1 MPDGPIEIS
10 VTMCDCND
18 NCTESPPISYTVD
31 NTLSVPD
38 TINITSAIYNEG
50 GFNIEWEKSLDLD
63 FYQYDLYYSP
73 SENIDDTLKIFT
85 TNDINKTSYFIESIN
100 SVPANPLIYNHFYV
114 VVIDTFNYSAISEM
128 YQTSPDP
135 YPIQINIT
143 SINYDSDQMTI
154 TWQESQDVDFLKYEL
169 YMGKDSTNS
178 SLLRTVTS
186 QTTTQHQLNDF
197 NPHIKNYFKID
208 VYDIFEQKT
217 SGYYASNNIQP
228 IPDDII
234 LDPINSFGNEFT
246 ITWSPYFEDD
256 FKQYELYQ
264 SNDASMTD
272 SILLFSSTNNSEN
285 SYISLDNN
293 YEETYFFKVY
303 MIDDWDYKVPSN
315 IQFID
320 PEYYTFIHNYSP
332 ESETAVGYY
341 GIQNSLGKY
350 IIIGNSTSDVMITIT
365 DRAGDNPSFY
375 NYNYG
380 LNDKPVKII
389 ETDNQNYVFLSSIV
403 IDPVYMAYFQ
413 VTKTDQYGQS
423 IWSKEFGELSLGEQ
437 GNFNSAHDISL
448 TSDGGYIITG
458 QRQTGTRDKDL
469 WILKLD
475 YDGEIEIDKYIT
487 AVPQQDWEFMERGCK
502 IVETS
507 NGYTILGALDHQSP
521 DSARIWLTEW
531 SPNISDNGDTLW
543 SSSFDPGIYD
553 YPTSLITNLENGY
566 TLFGY
571 SSNQS
576 SNPSSANS
584 WMIKTDL
591 NGNQIF
597 NQTLDD
603 GAFIYNAIQIHNG
616 DYIIAGKKITNS
628 NTKAFVKS
636 YDENGNVNWEKIFG
650 DIGVDEFYSVEQTN
664 DGGFILTGKTDSNTG
679 SFQIFHVKTDPEG
692 NVIEN

>member
-1 MPDGPIEIS
+1 MYNLKTLKIKYLLLGLLSIFSCEWRVEDQPGYWVITFPQDGATCNEIVSVGIDASDPDGICGIEINVNDLKIDVPLSEILGKINDGPIEINLNTNDLPDGPIEVS

-38 TINITSAIYNEG
+38 TINITSAVYNDG

-63 FYQYDLYYSP
+63 FYQYDLYHSP
-73 SENIDDTLKIFT
+73 TENIDDTLKIFT

-154 TWQESQDVDFLKYEL
+154 TWEGSQDVDFLKYEL
-169 YMGKDSTNS
+169 YMGNDSTNS
-178 SLLRTVTS
+178 SLLRTITN

-217 SGYYASNNIQP
+217 SGYYVSNNIQP

-272 SILLFSSTNNSEN
+272 SILLFSSTNSSEN

-315 IQFID
+315 IQSID
-320 PEYYTFIHNYSP
+320 PEYYTFIHNTCTLEPSSFKIQSP
-332 ESETAVGYY
+332 
-341 GIQNSLGKY
+341 
-350 IIIGNSTSDVMITIT
+350 
-365 DRAGDNPSFY
+365 
-375 NYNYG
+375 
-380 LNDKPVKII
+380 
-389 ETDNQNYVFLSSIV
+389 
-403 IDPVYMAYFQ
+403 
-413 VTKTDQYGQS
+413 QS
-423 IWSKEFGELSLGEQ
+423 IWRK
-437 GNFNSAHDISL
+437 
-448 TSDGGYIITG
+448 
-458 QRQTGTRDKDL
+458 R
-469 WILKLD
+469 
-475 YDGEIEIDKYIT
+475 
-487 AVPQQDWEFMERGCK
+487 V
-502 IVETS
+502 V
-507 NGYTILGALDHQSP
+507 
-521 DSARIWLTEW
+521 W
-531 SPNISDNGDTLW
+531 SG
-543 SSSFDPGIYD
+543 
-553 YPTSLITNLENGY
+553 
-566 TLFGY
+566 
-571 SSNQS
+571 
-576 SNPSSANS
+576 
-584 WMIKTDL
+584 
-591 NGNQIF
+591 
-597 NQTLDD
+597 
-603 GAFIYNAIQIHNG
+603 
-616 DYIIAGKKITNS
+616 
-628 NTKAFVKS
+628 
-636 YDENGNVNWEKIFG
+636 
-650 DIGVDEFYSVEQTN
+650 
-664 DGGFILTGKTDSNTG
+664 
-679 SFQIFHVKTDPEG
+679 
-692 NVIEN
+692 